1 MEMKIKNI
9 IWLLFCSYNSNKLQI
24 AFHLQ
29 EISNGINAYC
39 NKYESILI
47 MGDFNLDVK
56 EVSLHLFCNQYK

>member
-9 IWLLFCSYNSNKLQI
+9 IWLLCCSYNSNKLQI

-39 NKYESILI
+39 NKYESILM
-47 MGDFNLDVK
+47 MGDFNLDVT
-56 EVSLHLFCNQYK
+56 EVSLRLFCNQCK

>member
-1 MEMKIKNI
+1 MKIKNI
-9 IWLLFCSYNSNKLQI
+9 KWLLCCSYNSNKLQI

-39 NKYESILI
+39 NKYEGILI

>member
-1 MEMKIKNI
+1 MKIKNI
-9 IWLLFCSYNSNKLQI
+9 IWLLCCSYNSNKLQI

-29 EISNGINAYC
+29 EISNEINAYC
-39 NKYESILI
+39 NKYEIILI